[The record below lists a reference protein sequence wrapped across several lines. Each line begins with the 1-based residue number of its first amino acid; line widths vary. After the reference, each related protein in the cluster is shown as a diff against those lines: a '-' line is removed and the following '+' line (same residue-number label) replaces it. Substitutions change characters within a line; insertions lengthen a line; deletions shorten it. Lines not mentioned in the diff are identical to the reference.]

1 MDPMIVALPVV
12 MAILYIASRKQRR
25 GEDEESPGE
34 TSWHSRWWGL
44 ADSCGLTEVRRTRRD
59 RDALRGRSGRL
70 VVLIEG
76 TTEGRL
82 AIGTDVTVHGIAGEV
97 SFRAEGITSL
107 VGKALGGADLEVG
120 DPDFDGAIYARG
132 PERMLRALLDRATRR
147 RLRSALGGRIAEG
160 RDVFARLSIG
170 DGVIRAHFPEVVGG
184 PEEPQQVTV
193 EAMLDLARLL
203 EEPSDLPARLA
214 AIATSEDLLRVRLS
228 ALRVLCGEASGSA
241 LERATLEHLARTDAD
256 AEMRLEAALLLG
268 EEGRPTLASLAAD
281 AGVADALSARAIEQ
295 LGSHLTFE
303 PARRILE
310 DALRARRLFTAV
322 AAARALGANPSPEA
336 EEPLLVALDDKDA
349 DVRVAAAEALGH
361 VGGAQA
367 VLPLKAAE
375 QVAEGPLR
383 KAVREAIARIQERLT
398 GAHPGQLALASDTEG
413 QVALAEDE
421 RGRVALP
428 DEPGR

>member
-1 MDPMIVALPVV
+1 MDPMIVALPIV
-12 MAILYIASRKQRR
+12 MAILYFASRRQRGQED
-25 GEDEESPGE
+25 GESSGK

-44 ADSCGLTEVRRTRRD
+44 ADSCGLTEIRRTRRD

-70 VVLIEG
+70 IVLIEG
-76 TTEGRL
+76 TSEGRL
-82 AIGTDVTVHGIAGEV
+82 AIGTDVTIHGIADEV
-97 SFRAEGITSL
+97 SFRAEGVTSL
-107 VGKALGGADLEVG
+107 LGKAMAGGDVEIG
-120 DPDFDGAIYARG
+120 DPDFDGALYTRG

-147 RLRSALGGRIAEG
+147 RLRNALGGRIAEG
-160 RDVFARLSIG
+160 RDVIVRLSIG
-170 DGVIRAHFPEVVGG
+170 DGSIRAHFPEVVGG

-193 EAMLDLARLL
+193 EAMLDLARRL

-214 AIATSEDLLRVRLS
+214 AIATSEDLLRVRVS
-228 ALRVLCGEASGSA
+228 ALHVLREEAPGSA
-241 LERATLEHLARTDAD
+241 LERATLEHLARTDPD
-256 AEMRLEAALLLG
+256 GEMRLEAALLLG

-281 AGVADALSARAIEQ
+281 AGVADALSARAIEE
-295 LGSHLTFE
+295 LGSHLPFE

-310 DALRARRLFTAV
+310 DARRARRLLTAA
-322 AAARALGANPSPEA
+322 AAARALGASAAPEA
-336 EEPLLVALDDKDA
+336 EEPLLIALDDEDA